1 MDYLLTVQI
10 NMFMCLLLAITLA
23 VAFLKLDLEKTEHKL
38 FIGMV
43 LSILALLVLE
53 VWSVVLNAQFNAAIR
68 ADGHLVALNKLV
80 NVVGFALVPFPPL
93 FLLLFLHSWVSKP
106 VSRKLLPLYIAP
118 LLVNGILALLSYDGN
133 VLFSISPLN
142 EYSRGA
148 YFIASPLV
156 SYVYFFLNA
165 VFIWRN
171 RSRLRVQEIVFL
183 LATIIIP
190 AVIGLVQ
197 LMYFVYMTIWNSWAV
212 SAVVLF
218 VYILVYK
225 SEMDELTKLGNRRVY
240 REIIFKARRMKE
252 LRLSIAM
259 LDMDDLKK
267 INDAHGHGEGD
278 HAIRVLAEGMR
289 RFFGREF
296 HPMRFGGDEFA
307 AVHFDNDPALL
318 AERLAGLEAYLEEY
332 NASSGKPY
340 RIAFSHGLAVSGAGE
355 CVDDLLQRCDVIMY
369 ERKRQRMCA
378 D

>member
-1 MDYLLTVQI
+1 MGYLLTVQI
-10 NMFMCLLLAITLA
+10 NLFMCLLLAVCLA
-23 VAFLKLDLEKTEHKL
+23 VAFLKLDPEKAEHKL

-43 LSILALLVLE
+43 LSILALLGLE

-68 ADGHLVALNKLV
+68 ADGHLVVLNKLV

-106 VSRKLLPLYIAP
+106 LPRKLLPFYIAP
-118 LLVNGILALLSYDGN
+118 LLINGILALLSYGGN
-133 VLFSISPLN
+133 VLFTISPLN

-156 SYVYFFLNA
+156 SYIYFLLNA

-171 RSRLRVQEIVFL
+171 RSRLRVQEIIFL
-183 LATIIIP
+183 LVTIIIP
-190 AVIGLVQ
+190 AVIGVVQ
-197 LMYFVYMTIWNSWAV
+197 LMYFIYLTIWNSWAV

-240 REIIFKARRMKE
+240 REIIFKARRMKG

-267 INDAHGHGEGD
+267 INDAHGHSEGD
-278 HAIRVLAEGMR
+278 HAIRMLAEGMR

-307 AVHFDNDPALL
+307 VVHFDNDPALL
-318 AERLAGLEAYLEEY
+318 AEKLAGLNAYLEEY
-332 NASSGKPY
+332 NNSSGKPY
-340 RIAFSHGLAVSGAGE
+340 RITFSHGLAVSGAGE
-355 CVDDLLQRCDVIMY
+355 CVDDLLQRCDAIMY
-369 ERKRQRMCA
+369 ERKRHRICA

>member
-1 MDYLLTVQI
+1 MGYLLTVQI
-10 NMFMCLLLAITLA
+10 NMFMCLLLAVCLA

-43 LSILALLVLE
+43 LSILALLGLE
-53 VWSVVLNAQFNAAIR
+53 IWSVVLNAEFNAAVR

-93 FLLLFLHSWVSKP
+93 LLLLFLHSWI
-106 VSRKLLPLYIAP
+106 SRPIPRILLPLYAAP
-118 LLVNGILALLSYDGN
+118 LLASVILALLSYHGG
-133 VLFSISPLN
+133 VLFNISPLN
-142 EYSRGA
+142 EYSRGE
-148 YFIASPLV
+148 YFLASPLV
-156 SYVYFFLNA
+156 SYAYFLLNA
-165 VFIWRN
+165 VFIWKN

-190 AVIGLVQ
+190 AFIGLVQ
-197 LMYFVYMTIWNSWAV
+197 LMYFVYLTIWNSWAV

-225 SEMDELTKLGNRRVY
+225 SEMDELTRLGNRRVY

-252 LRLSIAM
+252 LRMSIAM

-267 INDAHGHGEGD
+267 INDAYGHGEGD
-278 HAIRVLAEGMR
+278 HAIRVLADGMR

-307 AVHFDNDPALL
+307 AVHFDDDPAVL

-340 RIAFSHGLAVSGAGE
+340 RISFSHGIAVSGAGE
-355 CVDDLLQRCDVIMY
+355 CVNDLLRRCDKIMY
-369 ERKRQRMCA
+369 ERKRRRICA